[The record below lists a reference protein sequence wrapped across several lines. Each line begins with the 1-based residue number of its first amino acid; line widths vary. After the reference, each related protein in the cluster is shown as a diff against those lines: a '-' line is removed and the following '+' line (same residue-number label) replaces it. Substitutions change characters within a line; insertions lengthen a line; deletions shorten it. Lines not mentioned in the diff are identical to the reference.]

1 MSDAT
6 RSAPRPQRDDRN
18 AIDKALALLNA
29 FGDDA
34 NVGVGVSELA
44 RRTGLSKSTAFRI
57 LTVLQRNGAVERAGS
72 AYRLGR
78 VVQGGGAERTESPEL
93 TRLRDLL
100 TPFLA
105 DMYEAS
111 RQTVHLAALDGDRVV
126 YLNKLHGHMS
136 MRSPTRIGGT
146 APAYCTGVGKVLL
159 AWDADATE
167 LALAG
172 ELAPWTPNTITDA
185 DALRTELER
194 VRRTGVA
201 FDREEIVSGLT
212 CIAAPIMGPNETPVA
227 AMSVSGPVGSYA
239 PESQAHALR
248 RVCSS
253 ASQQVLRMHRMLE
266 ETRQRT
272 LE

>member
-1 MSDAT
+1 MTNEA
-6 RSAPRPQRDDRN
+6 RPPARQPRDERN

-44 RRTGLSKSTAFRI
+44 RRTDLSKSTAFRI

-78 VVQGGGAERTESPEL
+78 VVQGGEGRRESAEI

-111 RQTVHLAALDGDRVV
+111 RQTVHLAALDGTRVL
-126 YLNKLHGHMS
+126 YLNKLHGHMA

-172 ELAPWTPNTITDA
+172 ELAPWTPNTITDPE
-185 DALRTELER
+185 ALRNELER

-201 FDREEIVSGLT
+201 FDREEIITGLT
-212 CIAAPIMGPNETPVA
+212 CIAAPIMGPDGVPVA
-227 AMSVSGPVGSYA
+227 ALSVSGPSGSYA
-239 PESQAHALR
+239 PESQAAALR
-248 RVCSS
+248 RVCSA
-253 ASQQVLRMHRMLE
+253 ASQQVIRMHRMLE
-266 ETRQRT
+266 ETRQR
-272 LE
+272 ERA

>member
-1 MSDAT
+1 MTDD
-6 RSAPRPQRDDRN
+6 PRPASRPRRDDRN

-44 RRTGLSKSTAFRI
+44 RRTELSKSTAYRI

-78 VVQGGGAERTESPEL
+78 VVQGEEHRESAEL

-111 RQTVHLAALDGDRVV
+111 RQTVHLAALDGTRVV
-126 YLNKLHGHMS
+126 YLNKLHGHMA

-159 AWDADATE
+159 AWDADASE
-167 LALAG
+167 RALA
-172 ELAPWTPNTITDA
+172 EDLVPWTPNTLVEP

-201 FDREEIVSGLT
+201 YDREEIIAGLT
-212 CIAAPIMGPNETPVA
+212 CIAAPILGADGAPVA
-227 AMSVSGPVGSYA
+227 ALSVSGPVGEFA

-248 RVCSS
+248 RVCLA
-253 ASQQVLRMHRMLE
+253 ASQQIGRMHRLLE
-266 ETRQRT
+266 QTRQRHSA
-272 LE
+272 